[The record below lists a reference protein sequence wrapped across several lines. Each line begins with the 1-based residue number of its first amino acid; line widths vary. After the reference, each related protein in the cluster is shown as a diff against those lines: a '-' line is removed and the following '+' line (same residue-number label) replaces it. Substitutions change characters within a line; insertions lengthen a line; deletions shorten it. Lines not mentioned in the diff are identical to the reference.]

1 MEPPSSDPPALDQ
14 IVPLKRVVDLLSPA
28 LGTEKSTELV
38 LGAAR
43 QLKLNANQLTLART
57 LEILMALAV
66 APGVIGVA
74 ARFARMRLLG
84 RVKKNSSGPHA
95 QADAA
100 TLPPDAP
107 IKIEATVDSPRVE
120 SAELVELLAHTVG
133 TEKAWQLVGA
143 VMAEFGL
150 MNTSLDRDQ
159 ALGLLDALARAQGVV
174 GIAARFAKA
183 RLIFRFGT
191 N

>member
-1 MEPPSSDPPALDQ
+1 MVSPSSDPPALDQ

-38 LGAAR
+38 VGAAR
-43 QLKLNANQLTLART
+43 ELKLNANHLTLART

-66 APGVIGVA
+66 APGVIGVS
-74 ARFARMRLLG
+74 ARFARTRLLG
-84 RVKKNSSGPHA
+84 RKNKNSSGPHA
-95 QADAA
+95 RTDAA
-100 TLPPDAP
+100 TLPPEPPAK
-107 IKIEATVDSPRVE
+107 IKATVEGSRVE
-120 SAELVELLAHTVG
+120 SSELVELLAHTVG

-143 VMAEFGL
+143 VMAEFGI

-183 RLIFRFGT
+183 RMILGFRDA
-191 N
+191 